1 MTKYFNVRSP
11 LSLQHTRNA
20 LEAFEIEK
28 KKKVKYILST
38 QTLISFDFNTLF
50 AAKALFFST
59 RLRLYLSN
67 ALCPIARSVGK
78 QHKPLLRNVAHL
90 GCLIITKRCKHMKQ
104 HCMSLANYVTHA
116 NSP

>member
-1 MTKYFNVRSP
+1 MCVPRS
-11 LSLQHTRNA
+11 LYNTQETHSKRSRLKR
-20 LEAFEIEK
+20 
-28 KKKVKYILST
+28 KKVKYILST
-38 QTLISFDFNTLF
+38 QTLISFDFNSLF
-50 AAKALFFST
+50 AAMALFFST
-59 RLRLYLSN
+59 KLRLYLSN